1 MNLNFKMVKLDL
13 SKMVAGGSCQNTF
26 FRKVLCIP
34 ALELRVLE
42 SYVRYFGKEH
52 R

>member
-1 MNLNFKMVKLDL
+1 MNLNFKMVKFDL
-13 SKMVAGGSCQNTF
+13 SKMVARGSCQNTF

-34 ALELRVLE
+34 ALELKVLE
-42 SYVRYFGKEH
+42 SYVRYFGKEQ